1 MHNKTRN
8 QKPEARSQK
17 IISFYRFV
25 CLIIFLSSSHVS
37 FVIAQ
42 EKEFKKGCRA
52 CHSEQIDKWDASEVR
67 HFPYAREK
75 CESCHAAEHKKF
87 TPLEKNSDKV
97 NSENMVSNGEL
108 TQASAGTVGESSL
121 TGFTAEQEKP
131 CLICHD
137 LNSEKI
143 KKAHFSGDLTGV
155 NCFNCHY
162 THAADKKGLLKESV
176 HEPFV
181 SGMCDACHN
190 ISAEGKIEVKGQTKK
205 ICLACH
211 SSLLTKDDTVKHSGY
226 DMLECVDCHNPHTS
240 SEKWLLKKKI
250 TQICFDC
257 HGKEEAA
264 KHPYDVVPSQKINL
278 DKGNEIWLTNDRQM
292 SCVSCHNPHSAKIP
306 FLLRESLEDG
316 KLCNICHPKQ

>member
-1 MHNKTRN
+1 MHEKIKNKKLKMKN
-8 QKPEARSQK
+8 LSQAKKK
-17 IISFYRFV
+17 IISMCVFSFLFFV
-25 CLIIFLSSSHVS
+25 FSFPLI
-37 FVIAQ
+37 A
-42 EKEFKKGCRA
+42 EDKEFKKSCRG
-52 CHSEQIDKWDASEVR
+52 CHSEELGKWDMSEVK
-67 HFPYAREK
+67 HFPYREEK

-87 TPLEKNSDKV
+87 TA
-97 NSENMVSNGEL
+97 EL
-108 TQASAGTVGESSL
+108 G
-121 TGFTAEQEKP
+121 KP

-143 KKAHFSGDLTGV
+143 KKAHFSTDLGGV

-181 SGMCDACHN
+181 SGMCDVCHN

-211 SSLLTKDDTVKHSGY
+211 SSLLVKDDTVKHSGY
-226 DMLECVDCHNPHTS
+226 DMLECVDCHNPHTGG
-240 SEKWLLKKKI
+240 EKWLLKKKI

-278 DKGNEIWLTNDRQM
+278 DKNNEIWLTNDRQM